1 MGAKNKMFFKNKKID
16 LHIHTCFSDGV
27 FLPAQIFEHA
37 QKQKI
42 KIISITDHNNIDA
55 YSGIEN
61 LNTNGIQIVLGME
74 VDVLFEQNC
83 YHILMYNFNKQSKQ
97 FLQYLKNSRNHDI
110 AEFHKMI
117 NALKNKFALKITRQ
131 QIENFVCQNQ
141 YFDKV
146 RLNNF
151 LVESGFCQNPKQAFY
166 DYTKDI
172 EDKTRY
178 CISAQEFFKLASNCG
193 ATTSIAHPHKYL
205 KFLQTQNNLH
215 SVILKMQ
222 KMGLDAIEV
231 YNNRQTAKQKNQ
243 LKHFAKKYGLAITGG
258 SDFHQKLGTTEN
270 KHLATVL
277 GKTLKQSKVSKKIY
291 KNT

>member
-1 MGAKNKMFFKNKKID
+1 MFFKNKKVD
-16 LHIHTCFSDGV
+16 LHIHTCFSDGGL
-27 FLPAQIFEHA
+27 LPSEILEQA
-37 QKQKI
+37 KNQKI
-42 KIISITDHNNIDA
+42 KTISITDHNNIDA
-55 YSGIEN
+55 YWGIEN
-61 LNTNGIQIVLGME
+61 LDTSGIQIVLGME
-74 VDVLFEQNC
+74 VDVLFEQNY
-83 YHILMYNFNKQSKQ
+83 YHILMYNFDKQSKQ
-97 FLQYLKNSRNHDI
+97 LLQYLENSRNHDV
-110 AEFHKMI
+110 AEFCKMI
-117 NALKNKFALKITRQ
+117 NVLKNKFALKITRQ
-131 QIENFVCQNQ
+131 QIDNFVCKNQ

-178 CISAQEFFKLASNCG
+178 CISAQQFFELASSCG
-193 ATTSIAHPHKYL
+193 ATTSLAHPHKYL
-205 KFLQTQNNLH
+205 KFLQTQNSLQ

-222 KMGLDAIEV
+222 QMGLDAIEV

-243 LKHFAKKYGLAITGG
+243 LKHFAKKYGFAITGG
-258 SDFHQKLGTTEN
+258 SDFHQKIGASEN

-277 GKTLKQSKVSKKIY
+277 GKTLKQSKISKKIY